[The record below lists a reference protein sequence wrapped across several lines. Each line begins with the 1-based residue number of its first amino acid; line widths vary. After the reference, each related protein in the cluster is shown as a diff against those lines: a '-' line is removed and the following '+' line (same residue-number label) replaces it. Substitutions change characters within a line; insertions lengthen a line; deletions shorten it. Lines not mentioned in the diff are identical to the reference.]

1 MLIFESTFVALA
13 QFKDFFAKVSYVFGF
28 LFLKKKL
35 LTISMCRLDFCDLHR
50 FLHQCVK
57 SQRNPFSGFGTISK
71 SSAGNLMV

>member
-1 MLIFESTFVALA
+1 MLIFESTSVALA
-13 QFKDFFAKVSYVFGF
+13 QFKDFFSKVSYVFGF

-35 LTISMCRLDFCDLHR
+35 LKISMCRLDFCNVRR